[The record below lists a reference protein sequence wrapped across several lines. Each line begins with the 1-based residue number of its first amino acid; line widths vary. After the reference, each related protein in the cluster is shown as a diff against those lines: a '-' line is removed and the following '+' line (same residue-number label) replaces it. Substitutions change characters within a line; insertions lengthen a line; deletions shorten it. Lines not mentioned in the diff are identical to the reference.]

1 MADPLSP
8 ASFLA
13 PMFSSAGMREVL
25 AERARLQR
33 MLDFEVALAR
43 AQAALGI
50 VPVHAIDHIAGAA
63 HAERFDLAMLGQ
75 EAAISGNV
83 VIPLIAALTAEVA
96 KTDPTAARYVHWGA
110 TSQDVIDTALVLD
123 LKAAIDALMSDL
135 NRAIEG
141 FVALVGRHR
150 RTATVGRT
158 WMQHALPMPFGLKL
172 AGYAAAL
179 ARSRERLRR
188 LRREALVLQ
197 FGGAVGT
204 LAALNDRGLDVAERL
219 AALLDLALPDA
230 PWHGHRDRLAEVASA
245 LAILAGT
252 CGKIARDVSLL
263 MQTDV
268 AEAFEPAVPGGGG
281 SSTMPHKRN
290 PTAAAVALAAATM
303 APNLAATIFAAQV
316 QEHERG
322 LGSWQAEWPTFPALA
337 LVTSGA
343 LNAIAD
349 IAQGMEIDSDRMRT
363 NLEATRGLI
372 MAEAVSFALAARIGK
387 PEAHRIIEEASRK
400 ASAGKRDLHVVLGED
415 EQVKLHLSV
424 GELAKLF
431 EPMGYQGAAQTFI
444 DRIVGSLPGRTGKR

>member
-1 MADPLSP
+1 
-8 ASFLA
+8 
-13 PMFSSAGMREVL
+13 
-25 AERARLQR
+25 
-33 MLDFEVALAR
+33 
-43 AQAALGI
+43 
-50 VPVHAIDHIAGAA
+50 
-63 HAERFDLAMLGQ
+63 
-75 EAAISGNV
+75 
-83 VIPLIAALTAEVA
+83 
-96 KTDPTAARYVHWGA
+96 
-110 TSQDVIDTALVLD
+110 
-123 LKAAIDALMSDL
+123 
-135 NRAIEG
+135 
-141 FVALVGRHR
+141 
-150 RTATVGRT
+150 
-158 WMQHALPMPFGLKL
+158 
-172 AGYAAAL
+172 
-179 ARSRERLRR
+179 
-188 LRREALVLQ
+188 
-197 FGGAVGT
+197 
-204 LAALNDRGLDVAERL
+204 
-219 AALLDLALPDA
+219 
-230 PWHGHRDRLAEVASA
+230 
-245 LAILAGT
+245 
-252 CGKIARDVSLL
+252 
-263 MQTDV
+263 
-268 AEAFEPAVPGGGG
+268 
-281 SSTMPHKRN
+281 MPHKRN